1 MTVLWAVP
9 RLISLRW
16 PQRQNKIAL
25 KRWSQVTI
33 RSIMFSTQVVRPT
46 KAKKPSAYLLVT

>member
-9 RLISLRW
+9 RLISLRR

-33 RSIMFSTQVVRPT
+33 RSIVFNTQVVRPT